1 MARARTSLRAYR
13 DANLNPLATG
23 ASTSLV
29 SLLYCGIVI
38 NPSIRQGDR
47 SWSREGGGRGWRGPS
62 TRASLCVCVCVRV
75 CLRECVRV
83 CVRARRR
90 ARVCDCVHK
99 RLSLSPPLLSHS
111 LSLPS
116 LPPSLCTKQDG
127 VGCWIGGCGCG
138 GVECVKGDGWWRGV
152 AGFNAHRLLC
162 QEVRERGL
170 RLVGRERQGRRG
182 RGREGEGGEW
192 VRRCGGTLEVL
203 RACVAYP
210 MHPIGYG
217 SIFLV
222 HIRCISDWRFR
233 ASGVV
238 RV

>member
-75 CLRECVRV
+75 CLRECLRV

-90 ARVCDCVHK
+90 ARVCGCVHK

-111 LSLPS
+111 LFLPS
-116 LPPSLCTKQDG
+116 PPLPLSLSPLPPSLSMYKTG
-127 VGCWIGGCGCG
+127 
-138 GVECVKGDGWWRGV
+138 
-152 AGFNAHRLLC
+152 
-162 QEVRERGL
+162 
-170 RLVGRERQGRRG
+170 
-182 RGREGEGGEW
+182 
-192 VRRCGGTLEVL
+192 RCGVL
-203 RACVAYP
+203 
-210 MHPIGYG
+210 
-217 SIFLV
+217 
-222 HIRCISDWRFR
+222 DWRLWVWW
-233 ASGVV
+233 GGMC
-238 RV
+238 